1 MKSPLVPAVRPALA
15 SLLLLGVAA
24 CGPASGDG
32 RAASVAVDVPS
43 AVPVAATGAAN
54 PAGPAS
60 GGSPTAHASTAARPA
75 GKAAAPAPGGSSVAA
90 APTSSAPAAP
100 AVPPSTGAAPLP
112 LPVAAAQPG
121 AQTVAVGTPSA
132 DGSAATPVAATDL
145 RLTAYDPAAGTAVLS
160 APAASSAPASAP
172 AASAPTATSPT
183 ATSPAASS
191 PAASSPSAVPGLT
204 QAVQP
209 GRLLASPPTDAAPQG
224 ALLAVTA
231 VHPGAGNTLA
241 LATRPATLPELLGAA
256 EADGT
261 VPVDP
266 KAIKVTPLVKD
277 VTATVGRENG
287 TTKAEASGTLEVD
300 AKAPIPLPGG
310 ATAEATGEL
319 ALHPTV
325 RFAYHGAGVGTPRTA
340 SIGFDLGARAHWKV
354 TGDFAR
360 ATAAPVRVPF
370 AKLQASP
377 VLTVAGLPVVVNLAL
392 TCYLEVGADGQVHV
406 EAEQEATGT
415 WAVRAD
421 WTGGG
426 RGWTSAAD
434 APDTKVSPVHVR
446 LDGKASVRA
455 ALGAEVSVGLYD
467 AVGVEATVAPYLQ
480 AKADGSLAVDVPGG
494 TPRVQ
499 GSWGLVGG
507 IDLNGALLAH
517 LKIFGTPLIEGRL
530 PLPPFHREWPLLTG
544 TLPTPPAPKG

>member
-1 MKSPLVPAVRPALA
+1 MKSPLVPAVRPALV

-32 RAASVAVDVPS
+32 RAASVTVDVPS
-43 AVPVAATGAAN
+43 AVPVAATGTAN
-54 PAGPAS
+54 PAPAS
-60 GGSPTAHASTAARPA
+60 GGAPTAQASAAAARPA
-75 GKAAAPAPGGSSVAA
+75 GKAAAPAPGGSSAA
-90 APTSSAPAAP
+90 APAASSAPASSAPAAT
-100 AVPPSTGAAPLP
+100 AVAPPTGLAPLP

-132 DGSAATPVAATDL
+132 DGSAATPAAATDL

-160 APAASSAPASAP
+160 APAVPAASSAPA
-172 AASAPTATSPT
+172 AT
-183 ATSPAASS
+183 
-191 PAASSPSAVPGLT
+191 SSPSAVPALS
-204 QAVQP
+204 QDVQP

-231 VHPGAGNTLA
+231 VHPGAGNTLS
-241 LATRPATLPELLGAA
+241 LATRLATLPELLGAA
-256 EADGT
+256 EVDGT

-287 TTKAEASGTLEVD
+287 TTRAEASGTLEVD

-319 ALHPTV
+319 ALHPSV

-455 ALGAEVSVGLYD
+455 TLGTEVSVGLYD

-499 GSWGLVGG
+499 GNWGLVGG

-530 PLPPFHREWPLLTG
+530 PLPAFHREWPLLTG
-544 TLPTPPAPKG
+544 TLPTPAPKG

>member
-32 RAASVAVDVPS
+32 RAASVTVDVPS

-54 PAGPAS
+54 PAAPAP
-60 GGSPTAHASTAARPA
+60 GGSPTAHASAAATARPA
-75 GKAAAPAPGGSSVAA
+75 GKAATPAPGGSSSAAPPASSTPTAA
-90 APTSSAPAAP
+90 AVAPTAGPA
-100 AVPPSTGAAPLP
+100 P

-132 DGSAATPVAATDL
+132 DGAAATPAATDL

-160 APAASSAPASAP
+160 AQAAPAASST
-172 AASAPTATSPT
+172 PTPT
-183 ATSPAASS
+183 PTT
-191 PAASSPSAVPGLT
+191 SSPSAVPALT

-231 VHPGAGNTLA
+231 VHPGAGNTIG

-319 ALHPTV
+319 SLHPSV

-434 APDTKVSPVHVR
+434 APDAKVSPVHVR

-455 ALGAEVSVGLYD
+455 SLGTEVSVGLYD

-499 GSWGLVGG
+499 GNWALVGG

-544 TLPTPPAPKG
+544 ALPTPATPKG

>member
-32 RAASVAVDVPS
+32 RAAPAAVDVQS
-43 AVPVAATGAAN
+43 AVPVAATGTAN
-54 PAGPAS
+54 PAAPAS
-60 GGSPTAHASTAARPA
+60 GAAPTAHASAAAARPA
-75 GKAAAPAPGGSSVAA
+75 GKAATPAPGGSSAA
-90 APTSSAPAAP
+90 VPPPSSAPTAA
-100 AVPPSTGAAPLP
+100 AVAPPSGPAPLP
-112 LPVAAAQPG
+112 LPVAAARPG

-132 DGSAATPVAATDL
+132 DGSAATPAAATDL

-160 APAASSAPASAP
+160 APAAPAAPSVPASAAVTP
-172 AASAPTATSPT
+172 
-183 ATSPAASS
+183 
-191 PAASSPSAVPGLT
+191 SPSAVPALT

-209 GRLLASPPTDAAPQG
+209 GRLIASPPTDAAPQG

-231 VHPGAGNTLA
+231 VHPGAGNTLG

-256 EADGT
+256 EVDGT

-277 VTATVGRENG
+277 VTATVGREDG
-287 TTKAEASGTLEVD
+287 TTRAEASGTLEVD

-310 ATAEATGEL
+310 ATAEATGAL
-319 ALHPTV
+319 ALHPSV

-434 APDTKVSPVHVR
+434 APDTEVSPVHVR

-455 ALGAEVSVGLYD
+455 TLGTEVSVGLYD

-499 GSWGLVGG
+499 GSWALVGG

-530 PLPPFHREWPLLTG
+530 PLPAFHREWPLLAG
-544 TLPTPPAPKG
+544 TLPTPTPKS

>member
-32 RAASVAVDVPS
+32 RAASVTVDVPS

-54 PAGPAS
+54 PAAPAS
-60 GGSPTAHASTAARPA
+60 GGSPTAHASAATASRPA
-75 GKAAAPAPGGSSVAA
+75 GKAAAPAPGGSSAA
-90 APTSSAPAAP
+90 APPASSAPSVAAVAP
-100 AVPPSTGAAPLP
+100 TAGPAPLP

-132 DGSAATPVAATDL
+132 DGAAATPAATDL

-160 APAASSAPASAP
+160 APAAP
-172 AASAPTATSPT
+172 AAPSVPTPT
-183 ATSPAASS
+183 PTPTT
-191 PAASSPSAVPGLT
+191 SSPSAVPTLT

-231 VHPGAGNTLA
+231 VHPGAGNTIS

-319 ALHPTV
+319 SLHPSV

-455 ALGAEVSVGLYD
+455 ALGTEVSVGLYD
-467 AVGVEATVAPYLQ
+467 AVGVEATVAPYLR

-494 TPRVQ
+494 TPRIQ
-499 GSWGLVGG
+499 GNWALVGG
-507 IDLNGALLAH
+507 IDLTGALLAH

>member
-24 CGPASGDG
+24 CGPVSGDG
-32 RAASVAVDVPS
+32 RAASVTVDVPS
-43 AVPVAATGAAN
+43 AAPVAATGAAN
-54 PAGPAS
+54 PAVPAS
-60 GGSPTAHASTAARPA
+60 GGSPTAHASAATAARPA
-75 GKAAAPAPGGSSVAA
+75 GKAAVPAPGGSSAVAA
-90 APTSSAPAAP
+90 PASSAPAAP
-100 AVPPSTGAAPLP
+100 AVAPPTGAASLP

-132 DGSAATPVAATDL
+132 DGHAATPAAATDL
-145 RLTAYDPAAGTAVLS
+145 RLTAYDPATGTAVLS
-160 APAASSAPASAP
+160 APAAPSAPASA
-172 AASAPTATSPT
+172 
-183 ATSPAASS
+183 ASS
-191 PAASSPSAVPGLT
+191 DPTPATSSPSAVPVLT

-231 VHPGAGNTLA
+231 VHPGSGSTLGV
-241 LATRPATLPELLGAA
+241 ATRPATLPELLGAA

-287 TTKAEASGTLEVD
+287 TTRAEAAGTLEVD
-300 AKAPIPLPGG
+300 VKAPIPLPGG

-319 ALHPTV
+319 ALRPTV
-325 RFAYHGAGVGTPRTA
+325 RFAYHGAVAGTPRTA
-340 SIGFDLGARAHWKV
+340 SIGFDLGARARWKV
-354 TGDFAR
+354 TGDFSR

-455 ALGAEVSVGLYD
+455 TLGTEVSIGLYD

-480 AKADGSLAVDVPGG
+480 ARADGSLAVDVPGG
-494 TPRVQ
+494 APRVQ
-499 GSWGLVGG
+499 GSWALVGG

-530 PLPPFHREWPLLTG
+530 PLPALHREWPLLTG
-544 TLPTPPAPKG
+544 TLPTPAAPKG